1 MLFAKVTETGQKELK
16 SALEK
21 SKNIKL
27 YRRYK
32 IIDLSGQKMRVP
44 ALARMFDLSEAT
56 IRTYIKKYNQGGL
69 AGMKPK
75 KIPGKKGTIT
85 LTKEEW
91 EELLKRSPS
100 QFDLLKTKAR
110 NWTQEMMQK
119 YLTHYH
125 EIEVTQGT
133 ISYTLKQLGIS
144 WKRSKKSN
152 LPRPRLC
159 HQETTH

>member
-27 YRRYK
+27 YRQYK
-32 IIDLSGQKMRVP
+32 IIDLSGQRMRVP

-75 KIPGKKGTIT
+75 
-85 LTKEEW
+85 
-91 EELLKRSPS
+91 
-100 QFDLLKTKAR
+100 
-110 NWTQEMMQK
+110 
-119 YLTHYH
+119 
-125 EIEVTQGT
+125 
-133 ISYTLKQLGIS
+133 
-144 WKRSKKSN
+144 
-152 LPRPRLC
+152 
-159 HQETTH
+159 